1 MLLRFGFGVLLG
13 FLFCFIWV
21 QLFTE
26 SRLETENF
34 YTEKIEKLGYTEKT
48 TEDIEKSENNER
60 SEYNK
65 IFKNQLAKFPD
76 HVQQKIYE
84 EEKSIKEY
92 IYRSFIYRLDGSTA
106 KSRAEAYRK
115 ILQYDS

>member
-1 MLLRFGFGVLLG
+1 MLLRFVFGVLLG

-26 SRLETENF
+26 SRLEDENIYADKF
-34 YTEKIEKLGYTEKT
+34 EYSEKT
-48 TEDIEKSENNER
+48 TEGIENSENADKYENTKSFE
-60 SEYNK
+60 
-65 IFKNQLAKFPD
+65 NQLAKFPD
-76 HVQQKIYE
+76 HVQQKIYD

-92 IYRSFIYRLDGSTA
+92 IYRSFIYRLDGSVA

-115 ILQYDS
+115 VLQYDS

>member
-26 SRLETENF
+26 SRLETENI
-34 YTEKIEKLGYTEKT
+34 YAEKIEKFEYTEKT

-60 SEYNK
+60 SENTK
-65 IFKNQLAKFPD
+65 TFEKQLAEFPD